1 MAKLDTNRSPRSAD
15 AWAPVL
21 DKLLHGVTHTISNR
35 VATLAGVSDILSG
48 DPGVPPILRALA
60 DEVPR
65 LEEALR
71 LLRLLA
77 TPDDEGVEA
86 LETSRL
92 VDDAISLAALHPA
105 CRNISFEVGQRS
117 DVPPVLARH
126 SLLVHDLVTAL
137 VAAAQYAR
145 GEPADPVP
153 GEAEPVDGAV
163 AGVGLSRGADG
174 TVPIEI
180 KFVSDGPDLLITVG
194 PASSATVVRG
204 RLLSAGRG

>member
-1 MAKLDTNRSPRSAD
+1 MAKLDTNRLSARPD
-15 AWAPVL
+15 AWGPVL

-65 LEEALR
+65 LEEAIR

-86 LETSRL
+86 LETGRL
-92 VDDAISLAALHPA
+92 VDDAVALAAFHPA
-105 CRNISFEVGQRS
+105 CRNVSFELADRR

-126 SLLVHDLVTAL
+126 SLLIHAIVVAL
-137 VAAAQYAR
+137 VSAAELRESGGGAGAFT
-145 GEPADPVP
+145 E
-153 GEAEPVDGAV
+153 EAIRIPITFLSDESDLIISAGA
-163 AGVGLSRGADG
+163 
-174 TVPIEI
+174 P
-180 KFVSDGPDLLITVG
+180 G
-194 PASSATVVRG
+194 PATSIRG